1 MPAFEAA
8 SADDPGEAASLPDG
22 PPAVAVLFSGAV
34 EPAGVPSGH
43 LASILCR
50 YSAICALDIGVFCIL
65 SNDIFVTSLASQNIY
80 RIVKLIIAKKL
91 VFLKAVW
98 YAVKA
103 VKLTVI
109 MQRWKT

>member
-43 LASILCR
+43 LASILGDLR
-50 YSAICALDIGVFCIL
+50 FGHRRVLY
-65 SNDIFVTSLASQNIY
+65 
-80 RIVKLIIAKKL
+80 IIK
-91 VFLKAVW
+91 
-98 YAVKA
+98 
-103 VKLTVI
+103 
-109 MQRWKT
+109 